1 MKETFLAI
9 KLFVSIIAVLIFLCG
24 VVLAAIGGYD
34 LVTVFSYIGS
44 DGHKV
49 TTSMAL
55 GLLRAVDAFL
65 VAVVFFVLALG
76 MLILFSNPEN
86 KFPAIL
92 PEWLRI
98 KKFIELKA
106 ILWESILTTLVVAY
120 LARLAER
127 AIEEKE
133 LTIKSLI
140 IPGGV
145 FLIALSLFL
154 LKKGEK

>member
-1 MKETFLAI
+1 MKQTFLAI

-24 VVLAAIGGYD
+24 VVLAIIGVYD
-34 LVTVFSYIGS
+34 FVTVFSHIGS
-44 DGHKV
+44 DGHKA

-65 VAVVFFVLALG
+65 IAVVFFVLALG
-76 MLILFSNPEN
+76 MLILFNDPET
-86 KFPAIL
+86 KFPASL

-98 KKFIELKA
+98 KNFMELKA

-127 AIEEKE
+127 AIEGKE

-145 FLIALSLFL
+145 FLLAVSLFL